1 MSNFE
6 LLQQELVK
14 SYCDRSWLRLAG
26 ISREDIRYFRPVF
39 YDAASMLLELTD
51 DRGRIRAEDILVVWK
66 KTAGKCF
73 FDVDEDEPD
82 EGWLMNTYLYLRSV
96 LFPHLEAPH
105 TNERITVSRICLL
118 RFLRGVYEYE
128 RKNCP
133 FDPRR
138 DMLILSDSE
147 IDENGFT
154 REYLR
159 MKRVIRDNYIYE
171 FMRIGAEIT
180 SFNTLGHVSGV
191 HYVAMYIA
199 RQLHRSGVPVDLG
212 LVSAAAATHDIG
224 KYGCRKREERRVPY
238 LHYYYTD
245 RCLERYGLMQIA
257 HIAAN
262 HSTWDLELDNLSVE
276 SLLLIYADFR
286 TKSTREND
294 KEIIHFY
301 SLKEAFDIILNK
313 LDNVDEAK
321 RQRYLKVYRKLKDFE
336 GYMTE
341 HGVSTYIEDE
351 NDEYPREY
359 EGKTIPVKRES
370 VMLPADEVIRQ
381 LSYRAI
387 DHNIRVMSRF
397 SDDRQFGSLLEA
409 ARSEHDWKNVRTY
422 IDILKRYS
430 TYMTDSQKG
439 MALRFLYE
447 MLAHNESDLR
457 EQTADAMGYI
467 VAKYRKEYKKELP
480 EDIPAPDDNVT
491 NLSMFEQYIKLLLE
505 PDHKFTDI
513 HRKWII
519 GSTDF
524 FVRSVVKN
532 CKVSCRHRYLDILA
546 GYLLAENCD
555 EEKLTV
561 LMITVLRIDPLICS
575 ESFINTVKSFCSN
588 VRNKFGQST
597 DLITLAVERAY
608 GFIEEPEYNTR
619 KRNLLRIDNGVIS
632 DEKLSSIF
640 LDDLKVHIPWVI
652 KMANIS
658 ILRKEAEGVSAHG
671 TLMQIATHFSN
682 MIKVSETVTVR
693 KSAGEALLEVV
704 KKMGPDQINE
714 LVIELYNG
722 LEIEDYQF
730 SGMIPDYLGRVMLH
744 LPPEELDETLG
755 EYERL
760 FNSGSD
766 RTASAALNTLAVLT
780 ENYGTYGF
788 DEDDGPFCNYEWCV
802 WTTDGSLN
810 GVRHL
815 AS

>member
-26 ISREDIRYFRPVF
+26 ISREDIRNFRPVF

-286 TKSTREND
+286 TKSTRENG

-301 SLKEAFDIILNK
+301 SLKEAFDIILN
-313 LDNVDEAK
+313 N
-321 RQRYLKVYRKLKDFE
+321 
-336 GYMTE
+336 
-341 HGVSTYIEDE
+341 
-351 NDEYPREY
+351 
-359 EGKTIPVKRES
+359 
-370 VMLPADEVIRQ
+370 
-381 LSYRAI
+381 
-387 DHNIRVMSRF
+387 
-397 SDDRQFGSLLEA
+397 
-409 ARSEHDWKNVRTY
+409 
-422 IDILKRYS
+422 
-430 TYMTDSQKG
+430 
-439 MALRFLYE
+439 
-447 MLAHNESDLR
+447 
-457 EQTADAMGYI
+457 
-467 VAKYRKEYKKELP
+467 
-480 EDIPAPDDNVT
+480 
-491 NLSMFEQYIKLLLE
+491 
-505 PDHKFTDI
+505 
-513 HRKWII
+513 
-519 GSTDF
+519 
-524 FVRSVVKN
+524 
-532 CKVSCRHRYLDILA
+532 
-546 GYLLAENCD
+546 
-555 EEKLTV
+555 
-561 LMITVLRIDPLICS
+561 
-575 ESFINTVKSFCSN
+575 
-588 VRNKFGQST
+588 
-597 DLITLAVERAY
+597 
-608 GFIEEPEYNTR
+608 
-619 KRNLLRIDNGVIS
+619 
-632 DEKLSSIF
+632 
-640 LDDLKVHIPWVI
+640 
-652 KMANIS
+652 
-658 ILRKEAEGVSAHG
+658 
-671 TLMQIATHFSN
+671 
-682 MIKVSETVTVR
+682 
-693 KSAGEALLEVV
+693 
-704 KKMGPDQINE
+704 
-714 LVIELYNG
+714 
-722 LEIEDYQF
+722 
-730 SGMIPDYLGRVMLH
+730 
-744 LPPEELDETLG
+744 
-755 EYERL
+755 
-760 FNSGSD
+760 
-766 RTASAALNTLAVLT
+766 
-780 ENYGTYGF
+780 
-788 DEDDGPFCNYEWCV
+788 
-802 WTTDGSLN
+802 
-810 GVRHL
+810 
-815 AS
+815 